1 MKILITGTCGFIG
14 YSLAES
20 LLKKNI
26 IVYGIDNL
34 NDYYSVSIK
43 KLRLKN
49 LKKNKNFIFKKIDI
63 SNRNLLFKFFKKKK
77 IDIIFNFAAQAGVRY
92 SLKKPDAYFFSNLI
106 GFINIVDLAN
116 ILKAK
121 KIFYASSSSVYG
133 DAKTYPVKEKFE
145 LNPKNIYGL
154 TKKINEI
161 SARTFSLNSKIQFI
175 GLRFFTVFGE
185 WGRPDMMLFKVLNS
199 FKKKKLFY
207 LNEGGNHLRDFTYIR
222 DVVSILNILIKK
234 KFKNNFELY
243 NVCSNRPLKVANIIN
258 EMQRNLNGLKI
269 KTVNPKI
276 LKKIEVNKTHGN
288 NKKILKLIENYK
300 FTSFKKALK
309 NTIDWYMK
317 NKIYKIT

>member
-1 MKILITGTCGFIG
+1 
-14 YSLAES
+14 
-20 LLKKNI
+20 
-26 IVYGIDNL
+26 
-34 NDYYSVSIK
+34 
-43 KLRLKN
+43 
-49 LKKNKNFIFKKIDI
+49 
-63 SNRNLLFKFFKKKK
+63 
-77 IDIIFNFAAQAGVRY
+77 
-92 SLKKPDAYFFSNLI
+92 
-106 GFINIVDLAN
+106 
-116 ILKAK
+116 
-121 KIFYASSSSVYG
+121 
-133 DAKTYPVKEKFE
+133 
-145 LNPKNIYGL
+145 
-154 TKKINEI
+154 
-161 SARTFSLNSKIQFI
+161 
-175 GLRFFTVFGE
+175 
-185 WGRPDMMLFKVLNS
+185 MMLFKVLNS

-207 LNEGGNHLRDFTYIR
+207 LNEGGKHLRDFTYIR

-269 KTVNPKI
+269 KTVNRKM